1 MNRVIEVNER
11 PRLVGV
17 FFWSDLIELFTEPAN
32 TLQEIFSET
41 IRLKQLAA
49 TERIPISD

>member
-17 FFWSDLIELFTEPAN
+17 FFWSDSIELFAETASK
-32 TLQEIFSET
+32 LQEIFLET
-41 IRLKQLAA
+41 IRLKQSAA